1 VATEKPQTKQNEA
14 AESIDNPLARLKLLG
29 GNDDEIAK
37 FLDSIEVT
45 SPRERELLY
54 EISRTRP
61 LAHPDLFPQAHRNM
75 AEALES
81 LARHG
86 YRGTRAGER
95 LGPLAVVVRWGVMLV
110 ARYLVISHIR
120 NTATQIRNLYMM
132 REIQAVPGSPERL
145 ALNRARLDG
154 DRMVDALEAKEL
166 ALPTFLIGGAVVSLV
181 ATLGRAR
188 DLLGSTLWATVFA
201 VAGFVIGLLASWFIL
216 RGAALASRRIRLAVN
231 GPAKALWHAV
241 GWCGKPPKDQTRT
254 FVIVS
259 LALTLGAWIIVPIL
273 VGIAVAT

>member
-1 VATEKPQTKQNEA
+1 VATEKTNRD
-14 AESIDNPLARLKLLG
+14 ESREQIDNPLERLKLLG

-95 LGPLAVVVRWGVMLV
+95 LGRFAVVVRWGVMLV

-132 REIQAVPGSPERL
+132 REIQAVPGTPERL
-145 ALNRARLDG
+145 ALNRARIDAQ
-154 DRMVDALEAKEL
+154 RMVDALAAKEF
-166 ALPTFLIGGAVVSLV
+166 ALPTFLIGGALLSVA
-181 ATLGRAR
+181 ATLGRAK

-216 RGAALASRRIRLAVN
+216 RGAALASRRIRLATN
-231 GPAKALWHAV
+231 GPAVALWHAI
-241 GWCGKPPKDQTRT
+241 GWCGNPPKDQTRT

-259 LALTLGAWIIVPIL
+259 LALTLGAWVIVPIL

>member
-1 VATEKPQTKQNEA
+1 MASEA
-14 AESIDNPLARLKLLG
+14 SPEGIDNPLERLKLLG

-86 YRGTRAGER
+86 YRGTRAGAR

-132 REIQAVPGSPERL
+132 REIQAVPGTPERL
-145 ALNRARLDG
+145 ALNRARIDA
-154 DRMVDALEAKEL
+154 DRMVAALEAKEL
-166 ALPTFLIGGAVVSLV
+166 ALPTFLIGGAVVSVV
-181 ATLGRAR
+181 ATLGRAK

-201 VAGFVIGLLASWFIL
+201 VAGFMIGLLASWFIL